1 MDVFGDIAVV
11 ASSAAWL
18 EKYRSHVEACLR
30 SSIHGI
36 NHINWRPSLDVL
48 KEDGFDISSL
58 KQTQTSSSA
67 PPLPERSMV
76 FASPWLSLWKQSSGN
91 DVSFLSPSPL
101 GRGKWYLL
109 RNLARG
115 TEDRLLH

>member
-30 SSIHGI
+30 SINGI

-58 KQTQTSSSA
+58 KQTSSA

-91 DVSFLSPSPL
+91 DLSFLSPSPL
-101 GRGKWYLL
+101 GGGKWYLL
-109 RNLARG
+109 RNLPRG
-115 TEDRLLH
+115 TEDRVLH